1 MEEMILSPCDGV
13 LVALRIQ
20 EDHIQKRCSTFFK
33 IKQKDDTI
41 LEIKKTYQGRISS
54 VEVREGEE
62 VVKGMVLAYVE
73 EYALEI

>member
-13 LVALRIQ
+13 LVNIHVQENHDKRRCIVFLKIQ
-20 EDHIQKRCSTFFK
+20 
-33 IKQKDDTI
+33 QKDDTI
-41 LEIKKTYQGRISS
+41 LEIKKTYCGKISS

-73 EYALEI
+73 EYAVEI

>member
-1 MEEMILSPCDGV
+1 MEEMVLSPCDGV
-13 LVALRIQ
+13 LDTFRIQ
-20 EDHIQKRCSTFFK
+20 EDRIEKRCHAFLK

-41 LEIKKTYQGRISS
+41 LEIKKTYHGKISS

-73 EYALEI
+73 EHALET

>member
-13 LVALRIQ
+13 LVRFRIQ
-20 EDHIQKRCSTFFK
+20 ENLTQKHCNTFFE
-33 IKQKDDTI
+33 IRQKDETI
-41 LEIKKTYQGRISS
+41 LKIKKTYQGKISS

>member
-13 LVALRIQ
+13 LVTFCIQ
-20 EDHIQKRCSTFFK
+20 EDRLQKRCQTFLK

-41 LEIKKTYQGRISS
+41 LEIKKTYHGKISS

>member
-1 MEEMILSPCDGV
+1 MEEMIISPCDGV
-13 LVALRIQ
+13 LVTFRIQ
-20 EDHIQKRCSTFFK
+20 EDLSQKRCNTFFK
-33 IKQKDDTI
+33 IKQKDDTV

-54 VEVREGEE
+54 LEVREGEE

>member
-1 MEEMILSPCDGV
+1 MEEMIISPCDGV

-20 EDHIQKRCSTFFK
+20 EDLIQKRCSTFFK

>member
-1 MEEMILSPCDGV
+1 MEEMIISPCDGV
-13 LVALRIQ
+13 LVTFRIQ
-20 EDHIQKRCSTFFK
+20 EDLSQKRCNTFFK
-33 IKQKDDTI
+33 IKQKDDTV